1 MTEKIISVSLEN
13 DNTVKTVKEIYE
25 PRYEGREY
33 YSQAEC
39 ELIFEDFKEH
49 NKIWT
54 AKHSRE
60 GFDSLDTKENWEPE
74 AGKVVEDME
83 SFQKYLDDTYGKDKY
98 EAYALGAY
106 VHGSVSFAFNKG
118 EDTRCKWDSGTC
130 GFVGI
135 NKEMYNGVDLN
146 DLASQLSD
154 AWNGAV
160 SVLEVWDNYEDDVA
174 DEILSTEPMSV
185 INDWKERMKA
195 AYGVTE
201 YKEEN

>member
-1 MTEKIISVSLEN
+1 MAEEKKLLDDNKIQVTTIS
-13 DNTVKTVKEIYE
+13 EID
-25 PRYEGREY
+25 RYVGREY

-39 ELIFEDFKEH
+39 ELIVEDITAN

-54 AKHSRE
+54 TKHSRE
-60 GFDSLDTKENWEPE
+60 GFENLDTKEDWEPE
-74 AGKVVEDME
+74 GKSVEADIE

-106 VHGSVSFAFNKG
+106 IHSAVSFAFNKG
-118 EDTRCKWDSGTC
+118 EDTRCHWDSGTC
-130 GFVGI
+130 GFIGI
-135 NKEMYNGVDLN
+135 NKEMYMNVDLN

-154 AWNGAV
+154 AWNGYV
-160 SVLEVWDNYEDDVA
+160 SVIEVWDNYEDDVV

-201 YKEEN
+201 FKQEN

>member
-1 MTEKIISVSLEN
+1 MAEEKKLLDDNKIQVTTVS
-13 DNTVKTVKEIYE
+13 EID
-25 PRYEGREY
+25 RYVGREY

-39 ELIFEDFKEH
+39 ELIVEDITAN

-54 AKHSRE
+54 TKHSRE
-60 GFDSLDTKENWEPE
+60 GFENLDTKEDWEPE
-74 AGKVVEDME
+74 GKSVEADIE

-106 VHGSVSFAFNKG
+106 IHSAVSFAFNKG
-118 EDTRCKWDSGTC
+118 EDTRCHWDSGTC
-130 GFVGI
+130 GFIGI
-135 NKEMYNGVDLN
+135 NKEMYMNVDLN

-154 AWNGAV
+154 AWNGYV
-160 SVLEVWDNYEDDVA
+160 SVIEVWDNYEDDVV

-201 YKEEN
+201 FKQEN

>member
-1 MTEKIISVSLEN
+1 MAEEKKLLDDNKIQVTTIS
-13 DNTVKTVKEIYE
+13 EID
-25 PRYEGREY
+25 RYVGREY

-39 ELIFEDFKEH
+39 ELIVEDITAN

-54 AKHSRE
+54 TKHSRE
-60 GFDSLDTKENWEPE
+60 GFENLDTKEDWEPE
-74 AGKVVEDME
+74 GKSVEADIE

-106 VHGSVSFAFNKG
+106 IHSAVSFAFNKG
-118 EDTRCKWDSGTC
+118 EDTRCHWDSGTC
-130 GFVGI
+130 GFIGI
-135 NKEMYNGVDLN
+135 NKEMYMNVDLN
-146 DLASQLSD
+146 DLANQLSD
-154 AWNGAV
+154 AWNGYV
-160 SVLEVWDNYEDDVA
+160 SVIEVWDNYEDDVV

-201 YKEEN
+201 FKQEN